1 MMNYRGKIYRILSSA
16 NRFRTTLCIYRDQA
30 YFIFHV
36 DNTFRLVEMLT
47 NYSRANYFERVAP
60 LPRSSLY
67 IYYQAS
73 HSPFPFLLP
82 SLKISFTFLLH
93 LFPPTSNFSSSRGS
107 RIDKRMWKIRYECL
121 SCFARNIIPKSKLL
135 FFFAI
140 SEKFWIIRFFLHL
153 LIYRIFQEVS
163 RIFPFSFSF
172 RAYHENFNGSTN
184 YERFV
189 EHIKIFE
196 QFNSRFLENTIS
208 LKWFISK
215 MGDFDQSYSLLL
227 HLKRAN
233 WVERASITFSLF
245 LIRKS

>member
-135 FFFAI
+135 FFSLFQRNFELFDFSYI
-140 SEKFWIIRFFLHL
+140 FWYI
-153 LIYRIFQEVS
+153 V
-163 RIFPFSFSF
+163 FS
-172 RAYHENFNGSTN
+172 
-184 YERFV
+184 
-189 EHIKIFE
+189 K
-196 QFNSRFLENTIS
+196 RFLEFFHFHFRFARTMKISTVRQTTKDPSNT
-208 LKWFISK
+208 SK
-215 MGDFDQSYSLLL
+215 YSNNLILDFSRTQ
-227 HLKRAN
+227 
-233 WVERASITFSLF
+233 F
-245 LIRKS
+245 L

>member
-16 NRFRTTLCIYRDQA
+16 NRFRTTLCIYRDQV

-121 SCFARNIIPKSKLL
+121 SYFACNIIPKSKSL
-135 FFFAI
+135 FFFSLFQRNFELFDFSYI
-140 SEKFWIIRFFLHL
+140 FWYVVFF
-153 LIYRIFQEVS
+153 
-163 RIFPFSFSF
+163 
-172 RAYHENFNGSTN
+172 
-184 YERFV
+184 
-189 EHIKIFE
+189 K
-196 QFNSRFLENTIS
+196 RFLEFFHFHFRFARTMKISTVRQTTKDSSNT
-208 LKWFISK
+208 SK
-215 MGDFDQSYSLLL
+215 YSNNLILDFSRTQ
-227 HLKRAN
+227 
-233 WVERASITFSLF
+233 F
-245 LIRKS
+245 L

>member
-135 FFFAI
+135 SFFRYFREI
-140 SEKFWIIRFFLHL
+140 LNYSIFLTSSDMS
-153 LIYRIFQEVS
+153 YFSRDFSNFSIFIFVS
-163 RIFPFSFSF
+163 RVPWKFQ
-172 RAYHENFNGSTN
+172 
-184 YERFV
+184 RFDKLR
-189 EHIKIFE
+189 KIRRTH
-196 QFNSRFLENTIS
+196 QNIRTI
-208 LKWFISK
+208 
-215 MGDFDQSYSLLL
+215 
-227 HLKRAN
+227 
-233 WVERASITFSLF
+233 
-245 LIRKS
+245 